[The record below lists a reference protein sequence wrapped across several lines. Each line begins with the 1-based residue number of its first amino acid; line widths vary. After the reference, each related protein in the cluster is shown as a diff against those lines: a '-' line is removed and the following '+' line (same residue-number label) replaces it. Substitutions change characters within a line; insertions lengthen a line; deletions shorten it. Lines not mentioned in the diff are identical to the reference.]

1 LDAQVDFM
9 KRKPAIPVGSDD
21 SRLLKARC
29 TGLLPVETIHHNSW
43 FDVRNRGG
51 YFTTEYHQ
59 PQVVI
64 LPVVDEQ
71 AVVMVRVKRPVLDDA
86 TLELPAGG
94 ISRDETPR
102 EGAARELCEETGI
115 EIDAQRL
122 VPLRPLSNS
131 PNRNPNLIHI
141 FQVGLTKDEYDR
153 RVGYDH
159 EIDDVALYLL
169 DEIRKMILDGQIF
182 VGVPLAVL
190 GRFLL
195 ARTQNEKWDAFRQT
209 DAGQSTRTGV
219 GQ

>member
-1 LDAQVDFM
+1 M
-9 KRKPAIPVGSDD
+9 EREPAITVDIDD
-21 SRLLKARC
+21 SRLLEARC
-29 TGLLPVETIHHNSW
+29 IGLLPVETIHRNPW

-59 PQVVI
+59 PQVVV

-71 AVVMVRVKRPVLDDA
+71 AIVMVRVKRPVLDEA

-94 ISRDETPR
+94 ISREETPR
-102 EGAARELCEETGI
+102 EGAARELHEETGI
-115 EIDAQRL
+115 QIDADRL
-122 VPLRPLSNS
+122 MSLTPLSNS

-141 FQVGLTKDEYDR
+141 FQVGLTKNEYDQR
-153 RVGYDH
+153 GGFDH
-159 EIDDVALYLL
+159 EIDEVALFHL

-195 ARTQNEKWDAFRQT
+195 ARAQNKNGVPSVRPMPVSQ
-209 DAGQSTRTGV
+209 V
-219 GQ
+219 GQGVTNDGCS

>member
-1 LDAQVDFM
+1 M
-9 KRKPAIPVGSDD
+9 KPKTTIPVNTDD

-29 TGLLPVETIHHNSW
+29 IGLLPVETIHHNSW

-59 PQVVI
+59 PQVVV

-94 ISRDETPR
+94 IRPNETPR
-102 EGAARELCEETGI
+102 EGAVRELHEETGI
-115 EIDAQRL
+115 QIGAQRL
-122 VPLRPLSNS
+122 LPLTPLSNS

-141 FQVGLTKDEYDR
+141 FQAGITLNEYDQR
-153 RVGYDH
+153 GGFDD
-159 EIDDVALYLL
+159 EIDDVALYRL
-169 DEIRKMILDGQIF
+169 DELRKMILDGKIF

-195 ARTQNEKWDAFRQT
+195 ARVPNKKMESIPSCRCRSVNT
-209 DAGQSTRTGV
+209 DQV
-219 GQ
+219 GR